1 VRRVLRLSILAL
13 LASSAAGAQ
22 AAAPKGSRC
31 KFDFAASHPFQSFKL
46 PSGQYNVF
54 TGGNVVATCKSKG
67 LVVNSDS
74 LEYYG
79 DEGRT
84 VLIGR
89 VDYREPRL
97 RLKSDLLTYFEND
110 ERILATQNVDA
121 RLPSGS
127 TVKGPSLD
135 FLRAVPRLRSQQSA
149 TAAGRP
155 TITLVERDAQGK
167 AQPPVKVT
175 GNTVW
180 MQGDSVVSSFGSVVV
195 VRPELTATGDSLY
208 ADAGSGLLRIMR
220 TPKITGTKGRPFTLV
235 GETIDLLTKKRKLDR
250 VLSRNAAQATSED
263 LTLKSDSIDLRVV
276 DDLLQR
282 AIAWGKSRAHAT
294 SQTQSIVADSIDV
307 LMPGQRVREM
317 RALRAASAEGAP
329 DTVKFRT
336 AEKDRLT
343 GDTIIAHFDTV
354 ATKDTTKKPQMRE
367 LVAMGIAT
375 APATS
380 LQHLP
385 PKDTSL
391 CVPAINYVRG
401 RAIRVTLVAG
411 KIDSVKVTD
420 PEVSGGVYVEPR
432 ADSTARGCR
441 GALVAIPA
449 AAAAPVLSVPT
460 GAVSGTSPRQAP
472 TPPPSPPPA
481 APPVTTTPAS
491 IPAPKRP

>member
-1 VRRVLRLSILAL
+1 MRLTVGVAL
-13 LASSAAGAQ
+13 LGLVAPGVAVAQ
-22 AAAPKGSRC
+22 AAATSSHC

-84 VLIGR
+84 VLIGH

-97 RLKSDLLTYFEND
+97 RLKSDFLSYFEND

-127 TVKGPSLD
+127 TINGPSLD

-155 TITLVERDAQGK
+155 TIALVEKNAEGK
-167 AQPPVKVT
+167 PQPPVKVT
-175 GNTVW
+175 GNIVW
-180 MQGDSVVSSFGSVVV
+180 LQGDSVVSSSGNVVV
-195 VRPELTATGDSLY
+195 VRPELTATGDSLH
-208 ADAGSGLLRIMR
+208 ADVGSGLLRIMR
-220 TPKITGTKGRPFTLV
+220 TPKITGTKGRPFTLA
-235 GETIDLLTKKRKLDR
+235 GETIDLLTKNRKLDR
-250 VLSRNAAQATSED
+250 VLAKGAAEARSED
-263 LTLKSDSIDLRVV
+263 LTLRSDSIDLRIV

-282 AIAWGKSRAHAT
+282 AISWGRSRAHAT
-294 SQTQSIVADSIDV
+294 SQTQSVVADSIDV

-317 RALRAASAEGAP
+317 RALRLASAEGAA

-336 AEKDRLT
+336 TEKDRIT
-343 GDTIIAHFDTV
+343 GDTIIAHFDSV
-354 ATKDTTKKPQMRE
+354 ASSDSARKIQMRE
-367 LVAMGIAT
+367 LLAIGLPNA
-375 APATS
+375 AATS

-385 PKDTSL
+385 PRDTSL
-391 CVPAINYVRG
+391 CIPAINYVRG
-401 RAIRVTLVAG
+401 RVIRVTFMAG

-420 PEVSGGVYVEPR
+420 KDLSGGLYLEP
-432 ADSTARGCR
+432 APDSAAHGCR
-441 GALVAIPA
+441 AALAASTSGAPKQGSAPPSSPSPA
-449 AAAAPVLSVPT
+449 
-460 GAVSGTSPRQAP
+460 
-472 TPPPSPPPA
+472 PPP
-481 APPVTTTPAS
+481 PVATPAS
-491 IPAPKRP
+491 APATKRP